1 MGNNSA
7 KETQIQS
14 QPVLPV
20 FVQQSRE
27 FDFREQE
34 GKNPLSKREII
45 DGFMDKLKKG
55 DDEKKDLKCQKKADV
70 KIKKVKEN
78 AKLDK
83 QNDFEGEDIEP
94 VTFKSKEVDRS
105 SNKKSNQKEREIFEA
120 KTLPLVPLTD
130 HCENRLKKCRVSK
143 ML

>member
-83 QNDFEGEDIEP
+83 
-94 VTFKSKEVDRS
+94 
-105 SNKKSNQKEREIFEA
+105 
-120 KTLPLVPLTD
+120 
-130 HCENRLKKCRVSK
+130 
-143 ML
+143 